1 MQQPFRSEFL
11 GALCRKQSRNNRF
24 SVSNPDSLLLLLFA
38 DDPSSEFSA
47 SGKSCSPSPAVLHR
61 DFRESSVVSRG
72 SSVDIAEDGNGGA
85 AVAAATAGAGSAVVD
100 GRDERFPSP
109 FNKQGSMVSL
119 VVSVLCAEPRKFCYM
134 RLPTALRPEC
144 NEVRRRWDR
153 GWAKMFR

>member
-1 MQQPFRSEFL
+1 MRNLFL
-11 GALCRKQSRNNRF
+11 F
-24 SVSNPDSLLLLLFA
+24 VFP

-47 SGKSCSPSPAVLHR
+47 SGSKSGSPSPAVLHR

-72 SSVDIAEDGNGGA
+72 SSVDIADDGHGGA
-85 AVAAATAGAGSAVVD
+85 AAVAATAGAGSAVVD

-134 RLPTALRPEC
+134 RSPTTLRPEC
-144 NEVRRRWDR
+144 NCTYRSCKCVRWDLPKEALWYK
-153 GWAKMFR
+153 GKNMPI

>member
-1 MQQPFRSEFL
+1 M
-11 GALCRKQSRNNRF
+11 GALFREQSRKKRF

-61 DFRESSVVSRG
+61 DFRESSVCSNR
-72 SSVDIAEDGNGGA
+72 SSFAGDAADVVIDGGQQMAMAA
-85 AVAAATAGAGSAVVD
+85 AVAD

-119 VVSVLCAEPRKFCYM
+119 VVSPASSV
-134 RLPTALRPEC
+134 
-144 NEVRRRWDR
+144 
-153 GWAKMFR
+153 